1 MKTKDFAKSVDS
13 LPKSQK
19 MAILEVIDTKVEND
33 MKEVLYELKG
43 TKEAINAEL
52 KSMNSRITTLYWL
65 IGALGLLIS
74 ILKIMA

>member
-1 MKTKDFAKSVDS
+1 MKTTDFAKSIDG
-13 LPKSQK
+13 LPKKEK
-19 MAILEVIDTKVEND
+19 MAILEVIDTKVEDD

-74 ILKIMA
+74 ILKVIG